1 MIVEGMGRREVI
13 GVVSLI
19 ALAFTGTMALR
30 LMTPALSFYLREDLQ
45 ATILGVSSLTIAY
58 MLGRAISAYFSGT
71 LVRGKRVKIV
81 PPVALVGSLAL
92 VVLYPYAT
100 EWYVVSLIRG
110 AQGALMG
117 FTWPVIQFLVVTSV
131 PSRFRGRAIS
141 TYFFI
146 GSIAGPV
153 SNAMY
158 GAFFADAPIESV
170 VVASAIFYVMSAV
183 IAFIGAYLLQ
193 GQMTEDSRPESGA
206 RGKNTAPTAEER
218 FTVLRRALL
227 GLGFGTGG
235 LYSVYGSSVTYVF
248 MREAFGLGRDVVAYS
263 LGLVDAVAMLVRFA
277 SGFISDRFGPTLVL
291 KASSALILA
300 GFAAIG
306 ARNYYLFMIGLSL
319 LAMGRGSFTPV
330 SRAYASFLPNPKDI
344 IGKLNSLSNLGTVTA
359 QLSIGVG
366 YDVAASIIPS
376 MTPFPVL
383 LAGHALIAAACLTKL
398 KKPE

>member
-1 MIVEGMGRREVI
+1 MSNKNVSKREVI
-13 GVVSLI
+13 GVASLVI
-19 ALAFTGTMALR
+19 LAFTGTMALR

-58 MLGRAISAYFSGT
+58 MLGRAISAYFSGS
-71 LVRGKRVKIV
+71 LVRGKFVKVI
-81 PPVALVGSLAL
+81 PPAALLGSLAL
-92 VVLYPYAT
+92 VILYPYANA
-100 EWYVVSLIRG
+100 WYVVSLIRG
-110 AQGALMG
+110 VQGALMG
-117 FTWPVIQFLVVTSV
+117 FTWPVIQSLVVTSV
-131 PSRFRGRAIS
+131 PSKFRGRAIS
-141 TYFFI
+141 TYFFV

-170 VVASAIFYVMSAV
+170 VIASATFYVVSATL
-183 IAFIGAYLLQ
+183 AFAGAYLLQ
-193 GQMTEDSRPESGA
+193 GESVKVPTSESNARSDEMTSLDVKRS
-206 RGKNTAPTAEER
+206 
-218 FTVLRRALL
+218 TVLRRALL

-235 LYSVYGSSVTYVF
+235 VYSVYGSSVTYVF

-263 LGLVDAVAMLVRFA
+263 LSLVDAAAMLIRFA
-277 SGFISDRFGPTLVL
+277 SGFLSDRFGPTLVL
-291 KASSALILA
+291 KVSSALILA

-306 ARNYYLFMIGLSL
+306 LKNYYLFLVGLSL

-359 QLSIGVG
+359 QLSVGVG
-366 YDVAASIIPS
+366 YDVASSIIPS
-376 MTPFPVL
+376 MTPFPLL
-383 LAGHALIAAACLTKL
+383 LAGHALIAVACLSKL